1 MGLRPDQAAALG
13 LVVKAATTQPPTFRD
28 AVAGVIRQVGAQAE
42 ALAKMQPKKK
52 PARVAAGRRARAT
65 GERTEDA
72 LDAQH
77 SVYSA
82 QKLAYVVRL
91 PTPMRV
97 LGAVTRG
104 QCRAVFERR
113 SSVDYLGVVLP
124 GRAVAVELKRRAG
137 KRLAVDDVE
146 PHQWHALAEVERMG
160 GLALV
165 VVVLDTG
172 AWACRAS
179 RMRADAD
186 ERGAKSWTDV
196 DLGRCGARL
205 RGLDWLAAVAAEE
218 G

>member
-1 MGLRPDQAAALG
+1 MGLRPDQAAVLSALT
-13 LVVKAATTQPPTFRD
+13 KIAAANPQSFASITIPVAPKPKPT
-28 AVAGVIRQVGAQAE
+28 
-42 ALAKMQPKKK
+42 
-52 PARVAAGRRARAT
+52 RVTAGRRARAT
-65 GERTEDA
+65 GEKTEDA

-77 SVYSA
+77 RVYAA
-82 QKLAYVVRL
+82 QGLAYVVRL

-113 SSVDYLGVVLP
+113 SSVDYLGVVHT

-186 ERGAKSWTDV
+186 ERGARSWTDV
-196 DLGRCGARL
+196 DLDRCGARL
-205 RGLDWLAAVAAEE
+205 RGLDWLAAVAAGE